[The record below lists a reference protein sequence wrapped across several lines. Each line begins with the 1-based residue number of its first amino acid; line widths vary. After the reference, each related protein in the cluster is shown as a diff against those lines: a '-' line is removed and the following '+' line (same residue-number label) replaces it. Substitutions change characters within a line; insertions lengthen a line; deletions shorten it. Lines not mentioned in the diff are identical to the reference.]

1 MERKDI
7 LKNPEYWTTKTQLDL
22 YECAQKFMEKHG
34 LDRTRLA
41 EHLGVSKGYV
51 TQLLNGDY
59 DHRMSKFF
67 ELALSFGVVPK
78 IEFIPIEKYIELDGQ
93 IKTYK
98 EYIKTPVVIVSA
110 TYNIAFIAHSLG
122 VKYLSKRTLVNNPDT
137 YYFLLDEIFL

>member
-98 EYIKTPVVIVSA
+98 EVKVNADEIDNWSA
-110 TYNIAFIAHSLG
+110 LTCEKIHTSGKLSSFQHSLK
-122 VKYLSKRTLVNNPDT
+122 VA
-137 YYFLLDEIFL
+137 